1 MKEYSFTKKLRSVGR
16 WEGHMHFSSIFL
28 GKLLSFCCVSNPGQ
42 IHAIFLIRHEL
53 QDLILLRWL
62 TIKSPLGPVKSDEVA
77 MARISGPSWAEPE

>member
-1 MKEYSFTKKLRSVGR
+1 
-16 WEGHMHFSSIFL
+16 MHFSSIFL
-28 GKLLSFCCVSNPGQ
+28 GKLLGFCCVSNPGQ
-42 IHAIFLIRHEL
+42 IHPILLIRHEL